1 MNLILNGHEV
11 GTVAYLSGGQ
21 PVSITTEDS
30 IYPKAADI
38 RRITALEVEPFVVE
52 VGLLR
57 PVMGWIDSMLS
68 RQHAS
73 RTVELRQ
80 GRDGQGLSRKAFECF
95 LIEVGF
101 PPLERRSAADAYL
114 KLKLQP
120 TRTETRRTNVPRLN
134 SPPMVPLSGHSFRF
148 TIDGALEG
156 NEAQRVEGFTI
167 KVGAKKHHVNDSRF
181 SAIELMKLTMP
192 DFTLHLPSTQAKRLQ
207 AWFDADAEADGTRAT
222 KGRKGRLELFARDGA
237 RAITL
242 ELADLGIVSLAG
254 MNGASATVG
263 IGCGKVSL
271 GSQ

>member
-1 MNLILNGHEV
+1 MILILNGHEV

-38 RRITALEVEPFVVE
+38 RRTTALEVEPFVLE
-52 VGLLR
+52 AGLLR
-57 PVMGWIDSMLS
+57 PVMGWFDSLLS

-73 RTVELRQ
+73 RTLELRQ
-80 GRDGQGLSRKAFECF
+80 GRDGQGLSRKAFECV
-95 LIEVGF
+95 LIEIGF
-101 PPLERRSAADAYL
+101 PPLDRRSAADAYL
-114 KLKLQP
+114 KLKVQP
-120 TRTETRRTNVPRLN
+120 MRTETRRTNVPRLN

-148 TIDGALEG
+148 TIDGALDG

-167 KVGAKKHHVNDSRF
+167 KVGAKRHHVNDSGF
-181 SAIELMKLTMP
+181 SAIEPSSLTMP
-192 DFTLHLPSTQAKRLQ
+192 MFTIHLPPTQAKRLQ
-207 AWFDADAEADGTRAT
+207 AWFDADAEADRNRAT
-222 KGRKGRLELFARDGA
+222 TGRKGRLELFLRGGA
-237 RAITL
+237 RAMAL

-271 GSQ
+271 GR